1 MAMLKHE
8 AEEDGISDA
17 TTLRLASSPDM
28 DDSFAELSP
37 HGTEEPPMHL
47 HGTEGYPPRNPRCG
61 VPMVGCTCH
70 HGAACRARGED
81 DASISQKSVASSHV
95 LAFDGEGGAEQ
106 KHKRQRIEN
115 ERKVLVEKHFD
126 VTWEKL
132 NQDLRACLYYRLVDE
147 GKAKAPEEDEEN
159 MFANDAANS
168 SKERRC
174 S

>member
-1 MAMLKHE
+1 MAMLEHE

-17 TTLRLASSPDM
+17 TTLRLASSTDM

-47 HGTEGYPPRNPRCG
+47 HGTEGCPPRNPLRG
-61 VPMVGCTCH
+61 VPIH

-81 DASISQKSVASSHV
+81 DASISQKSAASDQV
-95 LAFDGEGGAEQ
+95 LAFDGEGEAEQ
-106 KHKRQRIEN
+106 KRKRQRIEN
-115 ERKVLVEKHFD
+115 ERKDLVEKHFD

-132 NQDLRACLYYRLVDE
+132 SLDARACLYYKLVDE
-147 GKAKAPEEDEEN
+147 GKAKAPEEDEEE
-159 MFANDAANS
+159 MIASDAANS
-168 SKERRC
+168 RQERRC

>member
-28 DDSFAELSP
+28 DDRFAELSP

-61 VPMVGCTCH
+61 VPIH

-81 DASISQKSVASSHV
+81 DASISQKSVTSNHV
-95 LAFDGEGGAEQ
+95 LAFDGEGEAEQ

-115 ERKVLVEKHFD
+115 ERKDLVENHFD

-132 NQDLRACLYYRLVDE
+132 NLDLRACLYYMLVDE
-147 GKAKAPEEDEEN
+147 GKAKAPEEDEEE
-159 MFANDAANS
+159 MVASDAENS
-168 SKERRC
+168 R
-174 S
+174 

>member
-95 LAFDGEGGAEQ
+95 LAFDGEEGRSRNTSGSESRMNAKISWKNISMSRGKSSISTSAPASTTGSSTKE
-106 KHKRQRIEN
+106 KRRRQRRR
-115 ERKVLVEKHFD
+115 RK
-126 VTWEKL
+126 
-132 NQDLRACLYYRLVDE
+132 R
-147 GKAKAPEEDEEN
+147 
-159 MFANDAANS
+159 
-168 SKERRC
+168 
-174 S
+174 

>member
-95 LAFDGEGGAEQ
+95 LAFDGEEGAEQ

-115 ERKVLVEKHFD
+115 ERKDLVEKTFRCH
-126 VTWEKL
+126 V
-132 NQDLRACLYYRLVDE
+132 
-147 GKAKAPEEDEEN
+147 GKAQSRPPRLPLLQA
-159 MFANDAANS
+159 
-168 SKERRC
+168 RR
-174 S
+174 